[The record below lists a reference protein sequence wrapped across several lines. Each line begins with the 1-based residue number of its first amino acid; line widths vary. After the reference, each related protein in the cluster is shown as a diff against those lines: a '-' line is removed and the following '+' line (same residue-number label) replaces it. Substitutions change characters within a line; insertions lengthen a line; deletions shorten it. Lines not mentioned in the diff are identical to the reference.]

1 MTTISS
7 SRSCPVSVVIPTFN
21 RSNILV
27 NTLKQILKCDPLPDE
42 IIVHIDG
49 NDIQSEN
56 IVRDNFKNVKIIKS
70 DQNIGPGGGR
80 NRLITIAKNEIVASF
95 DDDSY
100 PYDFDYFGRLIK
112 IFNSYPE
119 ASIIATAIYDQNRP
133 IQEAIKKASWTA
145 SFVGCGCAYKKSD
158 FLKTDGYLKLP
169 LAYGA
174 EESDLA
180 IQLYAKGR
188 KILQTEWLRVYHNTS
203 YNHHKN
209 TNINAA
215 SIANIALLA
224 FIRYP
229 WFIWGKTLLQIGN
242 RIIYA
247 IRNKRYSGILLGLSY
262 IPQQMWLYRNYRD
275 PTSLSVIKQYF
286 QLRKNPQPVTWQN

>member
-1 MTTISS
+1 M
-7 SRSCPVSVVIPTFN
+7 
-21 RSNILV
+21 L
-27 NTLKQILKCDPLPDE
+27 
-42 IIVHIDG
+42 
-49 NDIQSEN
+49 
-56 IVRDNFKNVKIIKS
+56 
-70 DQNIGPGGGR
+70 
-80 NRLITIAKNEIVASF
+80 KNEIIASF

-100 PYDFDYFGRLIK
+100 PCDRDYFSRLVD
-112 IFNSYPE
+112 IFSSYSE
-119 ASIIATAIYDQNRP
+119 ASIVATAIYDQNHP
-133 IQEAIKKASWTA
+133 IQADLKQASWTA

-188 KILQTEWLRVYHNTS
+188 KILHTEWLRVYHDTS
-203 YNHHKN
+203 YHHHQSA
-209 TNINAA
+209 TINAA

-229 WFIWGKTLLQIGN
+229 WIVWGKTLLQVAN

-247 IRNKRYSGILLGLSY
+247 LRKKRYAGIFLGLSH
-262 IPQQMWLYRNYRD
+262 IPQQLWLYRHYRK
-275 PTSLSVIKQYF
+275 PTSISVIKQYF
-286 QLRKNPQPVTWQN
+286 QLRKNPQPIPWQ